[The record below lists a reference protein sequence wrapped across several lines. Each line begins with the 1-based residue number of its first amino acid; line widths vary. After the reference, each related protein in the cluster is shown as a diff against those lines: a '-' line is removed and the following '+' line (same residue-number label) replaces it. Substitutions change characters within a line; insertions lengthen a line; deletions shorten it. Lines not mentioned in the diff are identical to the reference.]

1 MFVIKRNGLKENV
14 KFDKITNRINKL
26 LEGIDNRDNIDP
38 VLITQKIC
46 NRIYP
51 GITTTELDILA
62 SEVCISMVTENPNF
76 GILGSR
82 LTISNHQK
90 NTKENFLEVVTD
102 LENNTEILSNEL
114 IEITKKFETEINNI
128 INYERDYLLDY
139 FGFKTLERSYLLKI
153 NKKPV
158 ERPQHLFMRVAI
170 GIHGEDLINVKKT
183 YDNISLK
190 NYTHATPTLFNSGT
204 RYPQLSSCFLTKVED
219 SIEGIF
225 ETYTD
230 CGLISKFAGGIG
242 CDISNIRA
250 KA

>member
-1 MFVIKRNGLKENV
+1 MFVIKRDGRKENV
-14 KFDKITNRINKL
+14 KFDKITNRIEKL
-26 LEGIDNRDNIDP
+26 LEGIDNIDA

-62 SEVCISMVTENPNF
+62 SEVCMSMVTENPNF

-82 LTISNHQK
+82 LAISNHQK
-90 NTKENFLEVVTD
+90 NTKEKFLEVVTD
-102 LENNTEILSNEL
+102 LTNNTQILSDEL
-114 IEITKKFETEINNI
+114 VEITKKYETEINNI

-139 FGFKTLERSYLLKI
+139 FGFKTLEKSYLLKI

-170 GIHGEDLINVKKT
+170 GIHGKDLENVKKT

-190 NYTHATPTLFNSGT
+190 
-204 RYPQLSSCFLTKVED
+204 
-219 SIEGIF
+219 
-225 ETYTD
+225 
-230 CGLISKFAGGIG
+230 
-242 CDISNIRA
+242 
-250 KA
+250 